1 MRKKL
6 LCVLCL
12 LLCCMAGFSAHSQAL
27 SDTPKLDSESACV
40 IDAANGEILYQKHAN
55 RELRPA
61 SITKQ
66 MTALLTLERIE
77 AGEISLDDK
86 AEVTR
91 SALEGIDPTSTLV
104 GFEVGEKRSVRDLLY
119 CMLVDSANDAANI
132 LAEYVGD
139 GDLDAFVERMNERAV
154 ELGCTHTHFA
164 NPNGLDPDD
173 DQIHVCSAHDMALI
187 SYELTKY
194 PDYFTYAGAKKYALE
209 TDEVVTEP
217 WEIWTKVNMLLP
229 ASEFYNKELVGGKT
243 GWTSHAHHTFV
254 AYMERGD
261 RMLVL
266 VVMNSIDPASKYNDV
281 EKLFDYCIDNYTT
294 YTLAPSDYSD
304 QLTEALQ
311 TAGMTDITV
320 DTDALPELTVVLPSN
335 LDESAISYTVSA
347 GADDTA
353 PVLTLGVQEKDWETY
368 RLATH
373 SQGDTAVLTTAEI
386 PIKEGLLAAASSAVK
401 PSSDSDSGTK
411 VLLDILPMDDTR
423 GLILTA
429 AAAALILF
437 SLLFLIIRLVFH
449 KPKKKKEQPRLTVVI
464 KTPPQYQDQVDSE
477 QEDEK
482 QTTK

>member
-6 LCVLCL
+6 LCTLCL
-12 LLCCMAGFSAHSQAL
+12 LLCCMAGLSTHSQAL

-40 IDAANGEILYQKHAN
+40 IDAANGQILYQKHAN

-66 MTALLTLERIE
+66 MTALLTFERIE
-77 AGEISLDDK
+77 AGEITLDDK
-86 AEVTR
+86 ADVTR
-91 SALEGIDPTSTLV
+91 SALENVDPNSTLV

-139 GDLDAFVERMNERAV
+139 GDLDAFVDRMNERAK

-173 DQIHVCSAHDMALI
+173 DQVHLCSAHDMALI

-261 RMLVL
+261 KMLVL
-266 VVMNSIDPASKYNDV
+266 VVMNSIDPASKYRDV
-281 EKLFDYCIDNYTT
+281 EKLFDYCIDNYST
-294 YTLAPSDYSD
+294 YTLTPADYSD
-304 QLTEALQ
+304 SLTAALQ
-311 TAGMTDITV
+311 TAGMEDVTV
-320 DTDALPELTVVLPSN
+320 DTESLPDLQVTLPSD
-335 LDESAISYTVSA
+335 LDESAISYTVSKD
-347 GADDTA
+347 GET
-353 PVLTLGVQEKDWETY
+353 PVLTLGIQEKDWETY
-368 RLATH
+368 RQATH
-373 SQGDTAVLTTAEI
+373 TRGETAVLTTAAI
-386 PIKEGLLAAASSAVK
+386 PVKEGLLSTTSSAVESAANTDGGSK
-401 PSSDSDSGTK
+401 IF
-411 VLLDILPMDDTR
+411 LDILPMDDTR

-437 SLLFLIIRLVFH
+437 SLLFLIVRLVFR
-449 KPKKKKEQPRLTVVI
+449 KPKKTKEQPRLTVVI
-464 KTPPQYQDQVDSE
+464 KTPPQYQEQTEHD
-477 QEDEK
+477 QEDKK

>member
-6 LCVLCL
+6 LCTLCL
-12 LLCCMAGFSAHSQAL
+12 LFCCMAGLGAHSQAL
-27 SDTPKLDSESACV
+27 ADTPKLDSESACV
-40 IDAANGEILYQKHAN
+40 IDAANGQILYQKHAN

-91 SALEGIDPTSTLV
+91 SSLEGLDPNSTLV

-139 GDLDAFVERMNERAV
+139 GDVDAFVDRMNERAK
-154 ELGCTHTHFA
+154 ELGCTHTQFA

-173 DQIHVCSAHDMALI
+173 EQVHRCSAHDMALI

-194 PDYFTYAGAKKYALE
+194 PDYFTYAGAKNYALE

-254 AYMERGD
+254 AYMKRGD
-261 RMLVL
+261 KMLVL
-266 VVMNSIDPASKYNDV
+266 VVMNSIDPASKYRDV

-294 YTLAPSDYSD
+294 YTLTPADYSEP
-304 QLTEALQ
+304 LTAALQ
-311 TAGMTDITV
+311 DAGMTDVTV
-320 DTDALPELTVVLPSN
+320 DPEALPDLLVTLPSDLN
-335 LDESAISYTVSA
+335 ESAISYTVSGDA
-347 GADDTA
+347 EM
-353 PVLTLGVQEKDWETY
+353 PVLTLGVQTNDWETY

-373 SQGDTAVLTTAEI
+373 TRGETAVLASTEI
-386 PIKEGLLAAASSAVK
+386 PVKNGLLGAASSDEDASAVK
-401 PSSDSDSGTK
+401 DSGPK

-423 GLILTA
+423 SLILTA

-437 SLLFLIIRLVFH
+437 SLLFLIVRLVFR

-464 KTPPQYQDQVDSE
+464 KTPPQYQQQAERDA
-477 QEDEK
+477 EDEK